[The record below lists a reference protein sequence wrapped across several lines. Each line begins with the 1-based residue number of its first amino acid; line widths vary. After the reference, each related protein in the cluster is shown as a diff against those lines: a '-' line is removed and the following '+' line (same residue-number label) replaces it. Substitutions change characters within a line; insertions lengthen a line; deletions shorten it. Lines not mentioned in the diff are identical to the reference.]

1 MFDGRD
7 PIYVQIA
14 DQLRRDIVAGRLQD
28 GDQVMST
35 TQYAQT
41 YRINPATAAKAF
53 TELVDEGVLY
63 KQRGI
68 GMFVAEGARER
79 LRAERR
85 RAFYAERLDP
95 LLDEARYLG
104 LSTDD
109 LVRYLTG
116 PTGSDSTGDDHA
128 INDPIEGQ
136 S

>member
-14 DQLRRDIVAGRLQD
+14 DQIRSDIVAGRLQD

-53 TELVDEGVLY
+53 TELAGDGVLH

-79 LRAERR
+79 LRSARR
-85 RAFYAERLDP
+85 ESFLADRLTP
-95 LLDEARYLG
+95 VVQEARELG
-104 LSTDD
+104 MSTDE
-109 LVRYLTG
+109 LLNHIRKVAR
-116 PTGSDSTGDDHA
+116 
-128 INDPIEGQ
+128 
-136 S
+136 